1 MVAQLREI
9 CVDAS
14 VAAKWLLR
22 ERDRDRALALRA
34 EVLGSG
40 GRIVAP
46 YLLVGEVTSAVYKK
60 CQVGQIRF
68 ELGRLLTAMAGQ
80 LSVDVVSPPHLP
92 LRAFEIAA
100 QLGLKWIYDAFYVAL
115 AEIVGCDL
123 WTADEALYAAA
134 HEAHANVH
142 LLSDYPLD

>member
-1 MVAQLREI
+1 VVGPSREI

-34 EVLGSG
+34 DVLGSG

-46 YLLVGEVTSAVYKK
+46 YLLVGEVASAIYKK
-60 CQVGQIRF
+60 CQTGQIRL

-80 LSVDVVSPPHLP
+80 LSVETMAPPQLP

-100 QLGLKWIYDAFYVAL
+100 QLQLKWVYDAFYVAL

-123 WTADEALYAAA
+123 WTADEALHAAVR
-134 HEAHANVH
+134 EVH
-142 LLSDYPLD
+142 THVRLLSAYPG